1 MRQISRVLEVSRSN
15 LREQIKPTTTLK
27 RVRYSKADDTWLL
40 TMIKN
45 ITDSRPTYGYRRVT
59 QLLNTELENQGKQR
73 INHKRVYRIMKA
85 ASLLL
90 QRHTGKPV
98 RTHDGKVITLH
109 SDTRWCSDAFSIQC
123 WNAERVHVA
132 FSLDTC
138 DREVIRYI
146 ASTIGVDGAMVR
158 DLMVES
164 VELRFQGA
172 PQAPRRVQWLT
183 DNGPGYIARE
193 TVELARTLNL
203 EPCTTPSYS
212 PESNGMAE
220 AFVKTFKRDYVWSAD
235 LSDARKVMEQ
245 LHQWFE
251 DYNEVAPHKGLK
263 MLSPRQFRRQREHQ
277 QLTG

>member
-1 MRQISRVLEVSRSN
+1 VRQVARVLEVSRSN
-15 LREQIKPTTTLK
+15 VRDQVQQSGTPK
-27 RVRYSKADDTWLL
+27 RQRYTKHDDAWILP
-40 TMIKN
+40 MIRL
-45 ITDSRPTYGYRRVT
+45 ITDRRPTYGYRRVT
-59 QLLNTELENQGKQR
+59 QLLNLELLKQGKPGV
-73 INHKRVYRIMKA
+73 NHKRIYRIMKEA
-85 ASLLL
+85 KLLL
-90 QRHTGKPV
+90 ARHTGKPV

-164 VELRFQGA
+164 VESRFQGA
-172 PQAPRRVQWLT
+172 QKAPRQVQWLS

-203 EPCTTPSYS
+203 DPCTTPSYS

-245 LHQWFE
+245 LSGWFE

-263 MLSPRQFRRQREHQ
+263 MLSPRQFRRQQEHQ

>member
-1 MRQISRVLEVSRSN
+1 MRQVARVLEVSRSN
-15 LREQIKPTTTLK
+15 IREKIQKPDTPQ
-27 RVRYSKADDTWLL
+27 RERYTKADDVWLL
-40 TMIKN
+40 PMIRV
-45 ITDSRPTYGYRRVT
+45 ITDKRPTYGYRRVT
-59 QLLNTELENQGKQR
+59 TLLNAELEKQSKKR
-73 INHKRVYRIMKA
+73 VNHKRIYRIMKDA
-85 ASLLL
+85 KLLL
-90 QRHTGKPV
+90 QRHTGRPTKNP
-98 RTHDGKVITLH
+98 DAKVITLH
-109 SDTRWCSDAFSIQC
+109 RNTRWCSDAFSIQC
-123 WNAERVHVA
+123 WNSERVHVA

-146 ASTIGVDGAMVR
+146 ASTIGVDGAMIR

-164 VELRFQGA
+164 VETRFNGA
-172 PQAPRRVQWLT
+172 RVARKRLQWLT

-193 TVELARTLNL
+193 TVELARNLNL

-235 LSDARKVMEQ
+235 LSDARRVMEQ
-245 LHQWFE
+245 LHNWFE

-263 MLSPRQFRRQREHQ
+263 MLSPREFRRQQEHQ